1 MILRR
6 TRKPLAVVAV
16 TVVVVLALPF
26 GAAAD
31 DGDGREVRAGRSCSS
46 GSETTVRARTDD
58 GSIRVE
64 LRIDPAR
71 PGPWRVI
78 FLHERR
84 IVYRGTLR
92 PSSTSG
98 NVRLR
103 RTVRDL
109 YGRDSLVFRSS
120 GPRGES
126 CRIAVE
132 L

>member
-1 MILRR
+1 M
-6 TRKPLAVVAV
+6 TLAVAAVALV
-16 TVVVVLALPF
+16 AALALPF

-31 DGDGREVRAGRSCSS
+31 DGGDREVRAVRSCSN
-46 GSETTVRARTDD
+46 GSETMLRARTDD

-92 PSSTSG
+92 PSSSSG

-109 YGRDSLVFRSS
+109 YGPDSLVIRST
-120 GPRGES
+120 GPRAES
-126 CRIAVE
+126 CRIAAE